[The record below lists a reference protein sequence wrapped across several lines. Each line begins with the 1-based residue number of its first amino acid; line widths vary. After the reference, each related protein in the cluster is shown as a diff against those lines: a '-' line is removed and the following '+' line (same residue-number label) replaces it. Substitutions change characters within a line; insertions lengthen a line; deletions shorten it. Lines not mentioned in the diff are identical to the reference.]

1 MSRYAIRARS
11 SRRLTTLSIARIT
24 IALVAAPLVPRSLF
38 AQQPG
43 PAVAA
48 GQTAAAT
55 TATIS
60 GIVRSS
66 KNAPLADVAVRVEG
80 TRRGAMTDA
89 EGHFRI
95 TDVPAGNVRV
105 VAQRLDLG
113 ADSANVTLPADGTV
127 QLDLHLREVAV
138 VIAPTVV
145 SATRE
150 RQRREEASATIDVLD
165 GEEVRRTRAAH
176 PAMLMN
182 RVPGVHVSELSGEG
196 HSMAMRQP
204 ITTKPMYLYLEDGVP
219 TRATGFFNH
228 NALYEVNIPQSAGIE
243 VLKGPGTALY
253 GSDAIG
259 GVVNVLTR
267 PAPLTPTMEANLE
280 GGAFGYR
287 RVLASGGFT
296 SGGGHNGLRAD
307 VNVTHSD
314 NWKDAAPFN
323 RQSGTVRWDV
333 VAGNGWTAK
342 TVVTGSNIKQQDVP
356 AIDSSRF
363 FGGQRALNLA
373 PIAYRRVQALRV
385 SSAIEKDAGASLW
398 SVTPYA
404 RYDVLDLIP
413 SWQLTYDP
421 QIWDQR
427 NTSVGLL
434 AKYRRDFTPLRARV
448 IVGADADLSPGSF
461 VADQAVVTRTGT
473 NRIFSSYSVGNRQY
487 DYDVTYGSASPYIH
501 TEISPS
507 SKLRIDAGL
516 RADFIGYK
524 YDNLLTPLDTGAHRR
539 PADRDVSYSHLSPK
553 LGATYE
559 LAPAVNFFASYRD
572 GFRAPSQGQLFQQSS
587 AINTVDLAPVKVESY
602 EVGARGSL
610 GTRAIYQVSLYD
622 MVIRDDIITFITA
635 SGTRE
640 ASNAGR
646 TRHRGIEVGTGVALA
661 PTVKLDASYSIS
673 SQRYVDW
680 TPQAA
685 TPTKAAVSYSGNRI
699 DEAPRDLASAF
710 LAWSPRALKG
720 GRVALEWSH
729 TGRYD
734 TDPANTR
741 SYAGYDLLHL
751 HASAQMT
758 PRMELFARVTNLAN
772 TPYAEIVTYDPSPFL
787 RNQYTPGAPR
797 SVYAGLR
804 LSTN

>member
-1 MSRYAIRARS
+1 MSRYISRAQHLARPTTCQRS
-11 SRRLTTLSIARIT
+11 RAT
-24 IALVAAPLVPRSLF
+24 IALVVASFLPIALG
-38 AQQPG
+38 AQQSG
-43 PAVAA
+43 GAVPA
-48 GQTAAAT
+48 GQSVAAT

-60 GIVRSS
+60 GVVRSS
-66 KNAPLADVAVRVEG
+66 RNAPLADVAVRVEG

-89 EGHFRI
+89 DGRFRI
-95 TDVPAGNVRV
+95 TDVPAGSVRV

-113 ADSANVTLPADGTV
+113 ADSASLTLKPDTTV
-127 QLDLHLREVAV
+127 QLDLHLREVAA

-165 GEEVRRTRAAH
+165 GLEVRRTRAAH

-267 PAPLTPTMEANLE
+267 PAPLMPTMEANLE
-280 GGAFGYR
+280 GGAYGYR
-287 RVLASGGFT
+287 RLLASGGFT
-296 SGGGHNGLRAD
+296 SGHNGLRAD

-356 AIDSSRF
+356 AIDSTRF
-363 FGGQRALNLA
+363 FGGQRSLNLA
-373 PIAYRRVQALRV
+373 PIAYRKVQALRV
-385 SSAIEKDAGASLW
+385 SSAIEKDKGASLW
-398 SVTPYA
+398 SLTPYA

-421 QIWDQR
+421 QIWDQK

-434 AKYRRDFTPLRARV
+434 AKYRRDFAPLRTRV
-448 IVGADADLSPGSF
+448 ILGADADLSPGSF

-473 NRIFSSYSVGNRQY
+473 NRIFSSYTVGTRQY
-487 DYDVTYGSASPYIH
+487 DYDVTYQSASPYLH
-501 TEISPS
+501 AEFSPTS
-507 SKLRIDAGL
+507 RLRIDAGL
-516 RADFIGYK
+516 RADFSGYK
-524 YDNLLTPLDTGAHRR
+524 YDNVLTPLDTGAHRR
-539 PADRDVSYSHLSPK
+539 PGDRDVSYSHVSPK
-553 LGATYE
+553 LGVTYE
-559 LAPAVNFFASYRD
+559 LAPAANFFASYRD
-572 GFRAPSQGQLFQQSS
+572 GFRAPSHTQLFQQNS
-587 AINTVDLAPVKVESY
+587 ALNTVDLSPVKVESY

-610 GTRAIYQVSLYD
+610 GSRAIYHVSLYD
-622 MVIRDDIITFITA
+622 MNIRDDIITFITA

-640 ASNAGR
+640 ASNAGH
-646 TRHRGIEVGTGVALA
+646 TRHRGIELGTGIAIA

-685 TPTKAAVSYSGNRI
+685 TSTNAGVSYSGNRI
-699 DEAPRDLASAF
+699 DEAPRDLANAF

-729 TGRYD
+729 TGRYN
-734 TDPANTR
+734 TDPANTH

-751 HASAQMT
+751 HASAQVS
-758 PRMELFARVTNLAN
+758 PRMELFARVANLAN
-772 TPYAEIVTYDPSPFL
+772 RPYAEIVTYDPSPFL

-797 SVYAGLR
+797 SLYAGLR